1 MLLYIIRHGEPNYD
15 LDILTERG
23 RLQAE
28 SVGIRL
34 KEAGITRVFSS
45 PMGRARETAEPTC
58 RLLGLDCGIEEWA
71 HEVEGERLTSY
82 PYNDN
87 RSISYVPSYIFREG
101 GDIDLP
107 YSSQFDSKV
116 ISASGM
122 KSALERIER
131 GGEEF
136 LTRLGYKNEGGI
148 YKILEPND
156 ERVALFCH
164 SVMSRA
170 WLSSLL
176 HIPIHMMW
184 SDFVYTFTGVTVLK
198 FENYESGF
206 TSPRV
211 MCYSDISH
219 LYAHGPDT
227 VYDGGI
233 KI

>member
-1 MLLYIIRHGEPNYD
+1 MLLYIIRHGEPNYE

-23 RLQAE
+23 KLQAE
-28 SVGIRL
+28 SVGLRL
-34 KEAGITRVFSS
+34 KEAGINRVFTS
-45 PMGRARETAEPTC
+45 PLGRARETAEPTC
-58 RLLGLDCGIEEWA
+58 RMLGLEATVEEWA
-71 HEVEGERLTSY
+71 REVDEERLTSY

-87 RSISYVPSYIFREG
+87 RSISLVPSYIFREG
-101 GDIDLP
+101 GDINLP
-107 YSSQFDSKV
+107 YDAQCDSKV
-116 ISASGM
+116 IKASKM
-122 KSALERIER
+122 HKALDRIET

-136 LTRLGYKNEGGI
+136 LSRLGYKNEGGI
-148 YKILEPND
+148 YRITKPSE

-164 SVMSRA
+164 TVMART

-184 SDFVYTFTGVTVLK
+184 SDFVYTFTGVTVIN
-198 FENYESGF
+198 FQNYDTGF
-206 TSPRV
+206 TSPRI